1 MVDRDVSLLATRV
14 GAVIVVFTVCTF
26 GYVGSPGA
34 FGALGSM
41 PLEKHV
47 RSYTAASPRW
57 NGEASL
63 SCFSF
68 VDDSA
73 LVSLRA
79 GVCEGITESCYLHAL
94 HSMFG
99 PSGLNVEKDKKVGL
113 FLTKQ
118 KYCGLIYDL
127 KNGTVGLGP
136 ARLCRAIQTLE
147 NPTWRYGNT
156 NISSRDMQSLHGQ
169 TRWYAQA
176 CRPLHGMHSN
186 ISAMLSTTDPMGLR
200 VKPPGTASAVKHKW
214 MLFWETLELHR
225 IILQKEAEFS
235 ASYLSTFLGAVPLA
249 RRLAILEERQK
260 AVVLEL
266 RWRGVPRAMR
276 RVWPTH
282 GCGSSPRRRTNTG
295 FGL

>member
-1 MVDRDVSLLATRV
+1 VVDRDVSLLATRV

-63 SCFSF
+63 SCISF

-79 GVCEGITESCYLHAL
+79 GVWEGITESCYLHAL

-186 ISAMLSTTDPMGLR
+186 ISAMLSTTTP
-200 VKPPGTASAVKHKW
+200 W
-214 MLFWETLELHR
+214 
-225 IILQKEAEFS
+225 
-235 ASYLSTFLGAVPLA
+235 
-249 RRLAILEERQK
+249 
-260 AVVLEL
+260 
-266 RWRGVPRAMR
+266 
-276 RVWPTH
+276 
-282 GCGSSPRRRTNTG
+282 GCA
-295 FGL
+295 